1 MTLDELAAW
10 GEFIGGI
17 AVLAGL
23 VFVGMQLLGG
33 NREARAATVQST
45 LQMQM
50 LLDTELAKY
59 SETWNKVI
67 QSLPIIDDAE
77 VRRGIILY
85 NLVLTSTENRYHQF
99 KAGYLDQLSWDANLS
114 ATRKTVACAIYD
126 DWKSTAGAATHSADF
141 LELVESIA
149 KDVRR

>member
-1 MTLDELAAW
+1 MTIDELGAW
-10 GEFIGGI
+10 GDFLGGI

-23 VFVGMQLLGG
+23 VFVGVQLLGG

-50 LLDTELAKY
+50 LLDTELARHA
-59 SETWNKVI
+59 ETWNKVI
-67 QSLPIIDDAE
+67 QSLPISDEAE
-77 VRRGIILY
+77 IRRGIILY
-85 NLVLTSTENRYHQF
+85 NLVMTSTENRYHQF
-99 KAGYLDQLSWDANLS
+99 KAGYLDQLSWNANLS
-114 ATRKTVACAIYD
+114 ATRKTVACDIYD
-126 DWKSTAGAATHSADF
+126 EWKTTAGAATHSADF